1 LCKNIYGQ
9 ISFIDYEL
17 SKQKRLQ
24 LITATRKTHEWH
36 RTNCLMLR
44 MRISEEDGKNKLYL
58 WLSIYNK
65 KFEKK
70 LQQKTS
76 NTTAKDDMSGI
87 M

>member
-1 LCKNIYGQ
+1 
-9 ISFIDYEL
+9 
-17 SKQKRLQ
+17 
-24 LITATRKTHEWH
+24 
-36 RTNCLMLR
+36 

-76 NTTAKDDMSGI
+76 NTTAKDDEWYNVKGKDH
-87 M
+87 